1 MLEPE
6 TVVESRPVAESRPA
20 PIEFGSYYY
29 THDCGPT
36 AYGRTEEWFQVFNR
50 LADRIVDELA
60 PRRVL
65 DVGCAIGL
73 LVEALCERGVDAWG
87 IDVSEYAISQVD
99 AAVADRCFVGDMTDE
114 LPAAIPTDLDLV
126 TCIEVVE
133 HIPAEHGPAAIAR
146 LSELGPR
153 VLFSSEPSDFAE
165 PTHVNV
171 LPPEDWS
178 VLFARSGMYR
188 SLETDVSYLTP
199 WAVLYER
206 LDDRPHEVLR
216 RYDRA
221 VVRLGDEARQV
232 RATAL
237 RMQAELAE
245 YEESDAGK
253 LRAQL
258 DDTTARLEAA
268 ESALA
273 EAQLVLGSKTGRTL
287 QAYHAARA
295 QLRRKK

>member
-6 TVVESRPVAESRPA
+6 TVVESRPA

-29 THDCGPT
+29 SHDCGPT
-36 AYGRTEEWFQVFNR
+36 AYGRTEEWFHVFNT
-50 LADRIVDELA
+50 LADRIVAELA
-60 PRRVL
+60 PKRVL

-73 LVEALCERGVDAWG
+73 LVEALHQRGVDAWG
-87 IDVSEYAISQVD
+87 IDVSDYAISQVD
-99 AAVADRCFVGDMTDE
+99 ASVADRCFVAGVTDE
-114 LPAAIPTDLDLV
+114 LPAPIPGDIDLV

-133 HIPAEHGPAAIAR
+133 HIPAEHGPAAIDR
-146 LSELGPR
+146 LAGLGDR
-153 VLFSSEPSDFAE
+153 VLFSSEPSDYAE
-165 PTHVNV
+165 ATHVNV

-188 SLETDVSYLTP
+188 SIETDVRYLTP

-237 RMQAELAE
+237 RLQAELAE
-245 YEESDAGK
+245 YQESDAGK
-253 LRAQL
+253 LRAEL
-258 DDTTARLEAA
+258 DATTARLETLEA
-268 ESALA
+268 ERA
-273 EAQLVLGSKTGRTL
+273 EALHVLGSKTGRAL

-295 QLRRKK
+295 QLRRKQ